1 MIKKS
6 VDYWVTDMK
15 LPTEADIL
23 EAIEAARAEK
33 AIVIL
38 HWHTPAYPYYGPNS
52 DCHVEIVED
61 DNVNEIMEALPT
73 IYGV

>member
-15 LPTEADIL
+15 TPTESDIAD
-23 EAIEAARAEK
+23 AIFMAGEEK

-38 HWHTPAYPYYGPNS
+38 HWHGPGYPYYGPAADYS
-52 DCHVEIVED
+52 VEIVAD
-61 DNVNEIMEALPT
+61 DNVDDIMEQLPT